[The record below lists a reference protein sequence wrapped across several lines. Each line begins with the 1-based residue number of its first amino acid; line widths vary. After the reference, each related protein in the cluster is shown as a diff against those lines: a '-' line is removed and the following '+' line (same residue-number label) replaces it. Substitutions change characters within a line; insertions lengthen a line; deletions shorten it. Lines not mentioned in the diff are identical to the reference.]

1 MLCIIT
7 LLYYVAVSVQTNGAL
22 QVKFTQNNIVNHYV
36 VGHDLIIEMFKFL
49 LKVECSNNLEKSN

>member
-7 LLYYVAVSVQTNGAL
+7 LLHYVAVSVQTNGAL